1 MKPNRTFTMNFA
13 HFRSGL
19 VAAALAAVL
28 SASAQPALAQ
38 SADLQQWSAIGDV
51 SITAADAA
59 LLTTAWDDE
68 SPLSG
73 HGALDYSLFEPA
85 IGAAF
90 DTLGGDTFDGSAL
103 SQNFSAPGSVT
114 IAFHWTLTTPQPD
127 PAFADRAFALV
138 DGQPVWVLGA
148 ATTDAQ
154 SGDFSFNF
162 ADAGLHRLTIGVVDV
177 GDAVG
182 VSTLAI
188 SGLRV
193 SAVPEPG
200 TWALMLAGGIAI
212 GRLARRRAAR

>member
-1 MKPNRTFTMNFA
+1 MNPNRTLIMNPA
-13 HFRSGL
+13 HFRRGL
-19 VAAALAAVL
+19 FAAALAAVFC
-28 SASAQPALAQ
+28 ASALPALAQ
-38 SADLQQWSAIGDV
+38 SADLHLWTAVGDV
-51 SITAADAA
+51 TINAADAA
-59 LLTTAWDDE
+59 TLTTAWDDE

-73 HGALDYSLFEPA
+73 RGALDYSLFEPA
-85 IGAAF
+85 IGVPF

-103 SQNFSAPGSVT
+103 SQNFAAPGSVT
-114 IAFHWTLTTPQPD
+114 IGFHWTLTTPNPD
-127 PAFADRAFALV
+127 PLFADRAFALV
-138 DGQPVWVLGA
+138 DGQPVRVLGA

-162 ADAGLHRLTIGVVDV
+162 AGAGPHRLTIGVVDV

-188 SGLRV
+188 SGLTV

-200 TWALMLAGGIAI
+200 TWALLLAGGIAI